1 VAGWNAHERGF
12 CGGGQAWAIL
22 LENGRRLVVFQ
33 DAIRNLW
40 YLPTWGT
47 VLKPPLVM

>member
-1 VAGWNAHERGF
+1 V
-12 CGGGQAWAIL
+12 AIL
-22 LENGRRLVVFQ
+22 LENGQRLVVFQ

-47 VLKPPLVM
+47 VLKPPLVL